1 MYHSNRYYSS
11 LLDSTKPT
19 LVFGPLFKCEFN
31 DSSNKV
37 KSRLKSQI
45 NWKLSIENQNS
56 KSLWLRVL
64 CSVHSVRKLD
74 FWSKNWIFGFHG
86 KKVKLNFPGKN
97 YDFNWKI
104 TCKNLPKI
112 SIFMIFS
119 FDLLKSGSWQMKLLW
134 KWGHFHDL
142 FFDQF
147 FPPIITLNIDSWTLL
162 LTHGFPFQTHNSSP
176 TNSFMVVYYI
186 SQTWKLGNPKAF
198 FYPSQI
204 LQSC

>member
-1 MYHSNRYYSS
+1 MYCHSNRYYSS

-112 SIFMIFS
+112 SIFMIF
-119 FDLLKSGSWQMKLLW
+119 
-134 KWGHFHDL
+134 
-142 FFDQF
+142 FFWSSEVRFLTNEVVMEMRSLSRPF
-147 FPPIITLNIDSWTLL
+147 FRSIFPTHNNIEHWFMNSALDSWIS
-162 LTHGFPFQTHNSSP
+162 FSNSQL
-176 TNSFMVVYYI
+176 I
-186 SQTWKLGNPKAF
+186 S
-198 FYPSQI
+198 Y
-204 LQSC
+204 